1 MTEGALP
8 ARPAG
13 AHRRQPAARSAAAQL
28 AEYRRTTTASAVR
41 LGVSLGL
48 IGLAYLTLRD
58 NERIR
63 DFEAWLAGH
72 VITVAARLPSG
83 NSKNQPI
90 VWFPNKTQEIG
101 LVITP
106 ECTVALLM
114 VPFIIAT
121 ALLVWQRVPLI
132 RPMLGLVLAAVMLII
147 VNQLRLL
154 GIVLFVKH
162 MGFASGF
169 YWGHTLVGSIITIAG
184 LASSLATFALMA
196 VRRRRLV
203 RRGLAAEA

>member
-1 MTEGALP
+1 M
-8 ARPAG
+8 
-13 AHRRQPAARSAAAQL
+13 
-28 AEYRRTTTASAVR
+28 
-41 LGVSLGL
+41 
-48 IGLAYLTLRD
+48 AYLTTRY

-83 NSKNQPI
+83 NSVNQPI
-90 VWFPNKTQEIG
+90 VWFPAKTEEIG

-114 VPFIIAT
+114 VPFIIAS

-132 RPMLGLVLAAVMLII
+132 RPLVGLAVAVVMLII

-154 GIVLFVKH
+154 GIVLFVKQ
-162 MGFASGF
+162 MGYASGY
-169 YWGHTLVGSIITIAG
+169 YWGHTLVGSIITIMG
-184 LASSLATFALMA
+184 LATSLATFALVA
-196 VRRRRLV
+196 VRRRHFAP
-203 RRGLAAEA
+203 G